1 MTRWLTSF
9 LARHT
14 PSCKEIIQLISNS
27 MERPPSLRQRLSI
40 RFHFLICKWC
50 FRYQKQIR
58 FIHNILGGNPE
69 KVGET
74 APGALPPEAQERIK
88 QALRPKSK

>member
-1 MTRWLTSF
+1 MTRWLTN
-9 LARHT
+9 LLKRRT
-14 PSCKEIIQLISNS
+14 LSCNEIVQSISNS

-40 RFHFLICKWC
+40 RLHLLICKWC

-58 FIHNILGGNPE
+58 FIHNILGDNPE

-74 APGALPPEAQERIK
+74 APGALSPEAQERIK
-88 QALRPKSK
+88 QALRPKK